1 MPLDGD
7 YRGGEDAD
15 RRRQLAGLR
24 APVDALDS
32 WGADAVQAPSRVQ
45 VAAKE
50 VRRVPETGISNIVD
64 DIGDGPVDQYLDV
77 WARLGAE
84 IIAAL
89 FRTAT

>member
-7 YRGGEDAD
+7 YRGDEDAD

-32 WGADAVQAPSRVQ
+32 WGADAVHAPRVH
-45 VAAKE
+45 VVAKE
-50 VRRVPETGISNIVD
+50 VRRVLEAGISNIVD